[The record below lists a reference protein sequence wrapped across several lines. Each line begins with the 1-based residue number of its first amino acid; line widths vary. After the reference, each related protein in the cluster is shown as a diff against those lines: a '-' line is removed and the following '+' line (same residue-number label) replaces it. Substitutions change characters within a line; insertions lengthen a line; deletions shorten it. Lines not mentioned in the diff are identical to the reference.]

1 MKHTTKMTF
10 EKSVQFGDKLE
21 KGDALKLIKK
31 IYPGCNI
38 KARPSYRIDKK
49 AIPDHIVVKGKKVV
63 ALFDS
68 KNKNAIYNVRGHE
81 PFFSTDEKH
90 LDYRYFA
97 EKYKCP
103 CFLIFYCAEKDP
115 EHFYIANVHEKPK
128 FYKEIN
134 NQYGKHW
141 FGYYVSQ
148 CEKKKV
154 DLIK

>member
-1 MKHTTKMTF
+1 MKQTTKMTF

-38 KARPSYRIDKK
+38 KAPPSYRIDKK

-103 CFLIFYCAEKDP
+103 CFLIF
-115 EHFYIANVHEKPK
+115 
-128 FYKEIN
+128 
-134 NQYGKHW
+134 
-141 FGYYVSQ
+141 
-148 CEKKKV
+148 
-154 DLIK
+154 